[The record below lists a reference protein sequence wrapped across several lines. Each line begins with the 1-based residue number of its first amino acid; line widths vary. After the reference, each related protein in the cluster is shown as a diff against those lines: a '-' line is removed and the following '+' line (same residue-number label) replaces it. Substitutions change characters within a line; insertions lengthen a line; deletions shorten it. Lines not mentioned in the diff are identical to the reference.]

1 MTDGR
6 VYGMGH
12 DPLVEPDWPPL
23 TSAEIAEVVGADAT
37 IEWRSP
43 RPLSATARV
52 RTGDGRSVIVKR
64 LPHSLRTAAALGEEH
79 GFMDHLR
86 AHGIPVPN
94 VLDTREMGE
103 FTYEVQEF
111 GIGADR
117 YQGTFSWSPYL
128 SLDDAAAAGHMLA
141 RLHLAAAGY
150 NAPARQPHPLQ
161 ASFTIFSSHDP
172 VAELERQAAVRPAL
186 GMFLSERH
194 WRADVEKVHLNSY
207 HRLRPMLGDL
217 QPLWTHN
224 DWHGTNLLW
233 RDDEVSTVIDFG
245 LSDRTTAVHDIA
257 TAIER
262 CAVDWISLRDGG
274 SATVRFE
281 HVCALLHAYEAV
293 RPLTSAERQALP
305 ELLPL
310 VHCEYELSEIDY
322 FLGVIPGGN
331 QANAEI
337 AYRDYF
343 LGHTQWWTES
353 EEGQALL
360 STLRGD

>member
-1 MTDGR
+1 
-6 VYGMGH
+6 MGH
-12 DPLVEPDWPPL
+12 DRMVEPDWPPL
-23 TSAEIAEVVGADAT
+23 TSAEVADMVGADAT

-52 RTGDGRSVIVKR
+52 RTGAGRSVIVKR
-64 LPHSLRTAAALGEEH
+64 LPHSLRTATALGEEH
-79 GFMDHLR
+79 AFMDHLR
-86 AHGIPVPN
+86 AHDIPVPA
-94 VLDTREMGE
+94 VLDTREIGD
-103 FTYEVQEF
+103 FTYEVQEV
-111 GIGADR
+111 GIGTDR

-128 SLDDAAAAGHMLA
+128 SLDDAAAAGRMLA

-150 NAPARQPHPLQ
+150 TAPPRPPHPLQ
-161 ASFTIFSSHDP
+161 AGFTIFSSADP
-172 VAELERQAAVRPAL
+172 VGELERQAAIRPAL
-186 GMFLSERH
+186 GMFLSDRPWRTDIER
-194 WRADVEKVHLNSY
+194 VHLPAY
-207 HRLRPMLGDL
+207 HRLRPVLRDL

-233 RDDEVSTVIDFG
+233 RDGEVCTVIDFG
-245 LSDRTTAVHDIA
+245 LCDRSTAVHDIA

-274 SATVRFE
+274 SAAVRFE
-281 HVCALLHAYEAV
+281 QVRTLMHAYEAV
-293 RPLTSAERQALP
+293 RPLTSAERHALP

-343 LGHTQWWTES
+343 LGHTEWWTES

-360 STLRGD
+360 FALRSP